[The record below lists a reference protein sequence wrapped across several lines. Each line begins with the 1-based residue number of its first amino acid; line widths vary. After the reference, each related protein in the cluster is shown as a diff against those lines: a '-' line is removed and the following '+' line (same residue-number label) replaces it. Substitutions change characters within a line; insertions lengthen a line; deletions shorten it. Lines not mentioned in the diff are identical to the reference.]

1 MITRIEIDGFKTF
14 KDFSVELAPFQV
26 IVGPNGSGKS
36 NLFDALH
43 LLSRLAGNDLTLA
56 FQELRGEVGELFT
69 LLPDGKATNRI
80 RLAIEVLANRKIQA
94 IGEARQEEETVFIDK
109 IAPNRSIPLQYTRL
123 RYELE
128 ITLGTDTY
136 GLERLYLTH
145 ESLKSI
151 PEDEDKWCQRYGLS
165 SRNNWLPEP
174 KNDQK
179 VFIDTKLTPVAIV
192 EATADR
198 STYVVDQP
206 MIFLYP
212 DSDQQ
217 EKTRRFYANEV
228 QQTVISRVTDIE
240 HPHILAVHD
249 ELLLLKFL
257 HLNTEALRQPGST
270 IGSRFLSSEGKN
282 LPRML
287 ARIQAEDK
295 FALTSIS
302 LDMAN
307 LVPGIL
313 KVNVEQDKP
322 GEQFIIFVE
331 TSDGRTFSSRILSDG
346 TLRLL
351 ALATIKNDLQFQG
364 TLCLEEPENGVH
376 PQRLKNLARLLRRMA
391 TDFHDPEE
399 KDEPLRQILITT
411 HSSTFISLP
420 EIIDSLLFAYTVAQV
435 ELLSSDNTSLEITC
449 MTPVLTP
456 STQKQFGMNAERDKT
471 IEVYTLDEVLA
482 YLDSEDI
489 DEARKQLREARNSFR
504 PTFHEL

>member
-1 MITRIEIDGFKTF
+1 MITQVEIDGFKTF
-14 KDFSVELAPFQV
+14 KDFKVELAPFQV

-43 LLSRLAGNDLTLA
+43 LLSRLADNDLTLA

-69 LLPDGKATNRI
+69 ILPDGKATNRM
-80 RLAIEVLANRKIQA
+80 RLAIEMLVNRKIQGV
-94 IGEARQEEETVFIDK
+94 GEARQGEENESIEK
-109 IAPNRSIPLQYTRL
+109 ITSNRDISLQYTRL

-136 GLERLYLTH
+136 GLERLYLTL

-151 PEDEDKWCQRYGLS
+151 PQENDKWCQRYRLS
-165 SRNNWLPEP
+165 FQNDWLPES

-179 VFIDTKLTPVAIV
+179 VFIDTKFTPVAIV
-192 EATADR
+192 EATTGR

-240 HPHILAVHD
+240 HPHILAVQD
-249 ELLLLKFL
+249 ELLLLRFL
-257 HLNTEALRQPGST
+257 HLNTEALRRPGPT

-287 ARIQAEDK
+287 ARMQAEDK

-313 KVNVEQDKP
+313 KVRVEQDKP
-322 GEQFIIFVE
+322 GDKYIIFVE
-331 TSDGRTFSSRILSDG
+331 TSDGRTFSSRVLRFTPIRIYNDKSRT
-346 TLRLL
+346 TL
-351 ALATIKNDLQFQG
+351 
-364 TLCLEEPENGVH
+364 
-376 PQRLKNLARLLRRMA
+376 
-391 TDFHDPEE
+391 
-399 KDEPLRQILITT
+399 
-411 HSSTFISLP
+411 
-420 EIIDSLLFAYTVAQV
+420 
-435 ELLSSDNTSLEITC
+435 
-449 MTPVLTP
+449 
-456 STQKQFGMNAERDKT
+456 
-471 IEVYTLDEVLA
+471 
-482 YLDSEDI
+482 
-489 DEARKQLREARNSFR
+489 
-504 PTFHEL
+504 

>member
-1 MITRIEIDGFKTF
+1 MITQIEIDGFKTF
-14 KDFSVELAPFQV
+14 KDFKVELAPFQV

-43 LLSRLAGNDLTLA
+43 LLSRLADNDLTLA

-69 LLPDGKATNRI
+69 TLPDGESTNQM
-80 RLAIEVLANRKIQA
+80 RLAIEMLVNRKIRGV
-94 IGEARQEEETVFIDK
+94 GEARQGEGTESIEK
-109 IAPNRSIPLQYTRL
+109 ILSSRDISLQYTRL

-151 PEDEDKWCQRYGLS
+151 PKEEDRWCQRHKLS
-165 SRNNWLPEP
+165 SQNNWLPEP
-174 KNDQK
+174 EKNQK

-192 EATADR
+192 ETITDKQTR
-198 STYVVDQP
+198 VVDQP

-212 DSDQQ
+212 DNDQQ

-240 HPHILAVHD
+240 HPHILAVQD
-249 ELLLLKFL
+249 ELRLLRFF
-257 HLNTEALRQPGST
+257 HLNTESLRQPGPT
-270 IGSRFLSSEGKN
+270 IGSHFLSSEGKN

-287 ARIQAEDK
+287 ARMQAEDK
-295 FALTSIS
+295 FSLTSVS

-313 KVNVEQDKP
+313 NIRVEQDKLSDKYIVFA
-322 GEQFIIFVE
+322 EA
-331 TSDGRTFSSRILSDG
+331 SDGRLFSSRVLSDG

-351 ALATIKNDLQFQG
+351 ALATIKNDPQFQG

-376 PQRLKNLARLLRRMA
+376 PQCLKNLARLLRRM
-391 TDFHDPEE
+391 TTNFNDPDEV
-399 KDEPLRQILITT
+399 DEPLRQVLITT
-411 HSSTFISLP
+411 HSPAFISLP
-420 EIIDSLLFAYTVAQV
+420 EVIDSLLFAYTMTRV
-435 ELLSSDNTSLEITC
+435 EPLGSGDPTLEVTY
-449 MTPVLTP
+449 MTPVVTP
-456 STQKQFGMNAERDKT
+456 GTQAQFSIDLHKDETM
-471 IEVYTLDEVLA
+471 EVYTLDEVLR
-482 YLDSEDI
+482 YIDSEDL
-489 DEARKQLREARNSFR
+489 DEARKQFKKARTTLNEA
-504 PTFHEL
+504 